1 MPTKPAVPPIHITP
15 PIFGVAY
22 NVGWIGFTR
31 CSGLV
36 SDAIS
41 YGERRERGE
50 FPEVTHVLIA
60 IGDSQCIE
68 AHAGSGVSYAKLS
81 KYLDDPATHVY
92 FRQPIGWTPEIGD
105 VIARAAE
112 TKLGCS
118 YDDLLIVEQALSL
131 TLFGYLLNKLLR
143 EWPHRLLCALL
154 LTDHSFI
161 CSMLGAYCLNAAP
174 QYAGTDILAHPIDS
188 INPQDLFECG
198 LFEPFINDC
207 SRAGSP
213 LSNPH
218 Y

>member
-92 FRQPIGWTPEIGD
+92 FRQPIGWTPKPKST
-105 VIARAAE
+105 AFLSNNRMLNLN
-112 TKLGCS
+112 KK
-118 YDDLLIVEQALSL
+118 EQAPKKLSSR
-131 TLFGYLLNKLLR
+131 GLR
-143 EWPHRLLCALL
+143 
-154 LTDHSFI
+154 
-161 CSMLGAYCLNAAP
+161 N
-174 QYAGTDILAHPIDS
+174 
-188 INPQDLFECG
+188 N
-198 LFEPFINDC
+198 
-207 SRAGSP
+207 
-213 LSNPH
+213 
-218 Y
+218 